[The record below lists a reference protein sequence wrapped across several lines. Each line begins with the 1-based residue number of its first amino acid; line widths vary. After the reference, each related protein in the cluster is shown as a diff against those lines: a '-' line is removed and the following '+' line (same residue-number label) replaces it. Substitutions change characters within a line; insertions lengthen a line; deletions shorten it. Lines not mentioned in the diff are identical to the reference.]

1 MSAAERRTITALL
14 TAVTLVAV
22 VLMALLGGPTGG
34 VVTIRFTAFAATT
47 GNHLRTLGAALPFGY
62 AFGAG
67 MLAAFNP
74 CGFGLVPAY
83 LGLHL
88 GRGRLGGAARFGIMV
103 SLIIVLLFAG
113 SGLVLASVGETLARW
128 FPWIGLVVAGMMVG
142 LGAHVL
148 TGGVLPGR
156 AGLAD
161 LAGRLGPIAAGPS
174 VAGAAAF
181 GLAFA
186 LTSLGC
192 TLPLFLS
199 VLGAALTTA
208 SPLAALAAVTLFG
221 LGLSAVLVSLG
232 LAAALLG
239 TAALS
244 WARGVGRMVDAG
256 AAVLLLLGGA
266 YAAYYW
272 LTIGGLLG

>member
-1 MSAAERRTITALL
+1 MSTAEQRTVTALL
-14 TAVTLVAV
+14 TAVTLAAV
-22 VLMALLGGPTGG
+22 LLLALFAGPTGG
-34 VVTIRFTAFAATT
+34 TFVVRSTALAAATD
-47 GNHLRTLGAALPFGY
+47 NHLRTIGAVLPFGY

-83 LGLHL
+83 VGLHL
-88 GRGRLGGAARFGIMV
+88 GRRRLRGAARFGIVV
-103 SLIIVLLFAG
+103 SVTIVLLFAAG
-113 SGLVLASVGETLARW
+113 GLALAAVGETLARW
-128 FPWIGLVVAGMMVG
+128 FPWIGLAVAALMIG
-142 LGAHVL
+142 LGAHVV
-148 TGGVLPGR
+148 TGGAFPGGT
-156 AGLAD
+156 GLAS
-161 LAGRLGPIAAGPS
+161 AAGWLGRIASAPG

-199 VLGAALTTA
+199 AVGASLTTA
-208 SPLAALAAVTLFG
+208 SPLAALATVTLFG
-221 LGLSAVLVSLG
+221 LGLSAVLVGLG

-239 TAALS
+239 SAALS
-244 WARGVGRMVDAG
+244 LAPRAG
-256 AAVLLLLGGA
+256 QLVEAAAAALLLLGGA

>member
-1 MSAAERRTITALL
+1 MSTAEQRTISALL
-14 TAVTLVAV
+14 TAVTLTAV
-22 VLMALLGGPTGG
+22 VLLALFGGPTGG
-34 VVTIRFTAFAATT
+34 AFVVRSTALAAATD
-47 GNHLRTLGAALPFGY
+47 NHLRTLGAALPFGY

-88 GRGRLGGAARFGIMV
+88 GRGRLRGAARFGIVV
-103 SLIIVLLFAG
+103 SVTIVLLFAA
-113 SGLVLASVGETLARW
+113 SGLALAASGETLARW
-128 FPWIGLVVAGMMVG
+128 FPWIGLVVAGLMVA

-148 TGGVLPGR
+148 TGGAFPGG
-156 AGLAD
+156 AGLANA
-161 LAGRLGPIAAGPS
+161 AGRLGRIASGPG

-199 VLGAALTTA
+199 VLGASLTTA
-208 SPLAALAAVTLFG
+208 SPMAALAAVTLFG
-221 LGLSAVLVSLG
+221 LGLSAVLVGLG

-244 WARGVGRMVDAG
+244 WARGVGRLVET
-256 AAVLLLLGGA
+256 AAAALLLLGGA
-266 YAAYYW
+266 YAGYYW

>member
-1 MSAAERRTITALL
+1 MSTAERRTIGALV
-14 TAVTLVAV
+14 TAVTLAAV
-22 VLMALLGGPTGG
+22 VLLALLGGPTGG
-34 VVTIRFTAFAATT
+34 VLLIRSTALAAATDD
-47 GNHLRTLGAALPFGY
+47 HLRTLGAALPFGY

-83 LGLHL
+83 VGLHV
-88 GRGRLGGAARFGIMV
+88 GRGRLRGAARFGIAA
-103 SLIIVLLFAG
+103 SATIVVLFAAG
-113 SGLVLASVGETLARW
+113 GLALATVGETLARL
-128 FPWIGLVVAGMMVG
+128 FPWIGLVAAGLMVG

-148 TGGVLPGR
+148 TGGALPGGS
-156 AGLAD
+156 GLAGA
-161 LAGRLGPIAAGPS
+161 AGRLGGVASRTG

-199 VLGAALTTA
+199 VLGTSLTTA
-208 SPLAALAAVTLFG
+208 SPLAALGAVTLFG
-221 LGLSAVLVSLG
+221 LGLSAVLVGLG
-232 LAAALLG
+232 LAATLLG
-239 TAALS
+239 AAALT
-244 WARGVGRMVDAG
+244 WARGAGRLVGAA

>member
-1 MSAAERRTITALL
+1 MSTAERRTVTALL
-14 TAVTLVAV
+14 TAVTLAAV
-22 VLMALLGGPTGG
+22 LLLALVGGPTGG
-34 VVTIRFTAFAATT
+34 AFLARSTALAAGTD
-47 GNHLRTLGAALPFGY
+47 NHLRTLGAALPFGY

-88 GRGRLGGAARFGIMV
+88 GRGRLLGAARFGIVV
-103 SLIIVLLFAG
+103 SLTIVLLFAAG
-113 SGLVLASVGETLARW
+113 GLALAAVGETVARW
-128 FPWIGLVVAGMMVG
+128 FPWIGLVVAGLMIG

-148 TGGVLPGR
+148 TGGAFPGG
-156 AGLAD
+156 AGLASV
-161 LAGRLGPIAAGPS
+161 AGRLGRTASAPGA
-174 VAGAAAF
+174 AGAAAF

-199 VLGAALTTA
+199 VLGASLTTA

-221 LGLSAVLVSLG
+221 LGLSAVLVGLG

-244 WARGVGRMVDAG
+244 WARGAGRLVEV
-256 AAVLLLLGGA
+256 AAAALLLLGGA

>member
-1 MSAAERRTITALL
+1 MSRAERRTIGALL
-14 TAVTLVAV
+14 TAVTLAAV
-22 VLMALLGGPTGG
+22 VLLALLGGPTGG
-34 VVTIRFTAFAATT
+34 AFVARSTALAATT
-47 GNHLRTLGAALPFGY
+47 DNHLRTLGAAVPFGY

-88 GRGRLGGAARFGIMV
+88 GRGRLRGAARFGIVV
-103 SLIIVLLFAG
+103 SVTIVVLFAAG
-113 SGLVLASVGETLARW
+113 GLALAAAGETLTRL
-128 FPWIGLVVAGMMVG
+128 FPWIGLVVAGLMVG
-142 LGAHVL
+142 LGAHTL
-148 TGGVLPGR
+148 SGGALPGGS
-156 AGLAD
+156 GLANA
-161 LAGRLGPIAAGPS
+161 AGRLAPIASGPGA
-174 VAGAAAF
+174 AGAAAF

-199 VLGAALTTA
+199 VLGASLTTA

-221 LGLSAVLVSLG
+221 LGLSAVLVGLG
-232 LAAALLG
+232 LAAAMLG
-239 TAALS
+239 MAALA
-244 WARGVGRMVDAG
+244 WARRAGRLVAAG
-256 AAVLLLLGGA
+256 SAGLLLLGGA

>member
-1 MSAAERRTITALL
+1 MSGGEQRTVTALL
-14 TAVTLVAV
+14 TAVTLTAAV
-22 VLMALLGGPTGG
+22 LLALLSGPTGG
-34 VVTIRFTAFAATT
+34 AFMLRSTALAAATD
-47 GNHLRTLGAALPFGY
+47 NHLRTLGAGLPFGY

-88 GRGRLGGAARFGIMV
+88 GRGRLRGAARFGFVV
-103 SLIIVLLFAG
+103 SVTIVLLFAAG
-113 SGLVLASVGETLARW
+113 GLALAAVGETLTRW
-128 FPWIGLVVAGMMVG
+128 FPWIGLIVAGLMVG
-142 LGAHVL
+142 LGAHLL
-148 TGGVLPGR
+148 TGGASPGG
-156 AGLAD
+156 AGLAS
-161 LAGRLGPIAAGPS
+161 LANRLGPIASGPGA
-174 VAGAAAF
+174 AGAAAF

-192 TLPLFLS
+192 TLPLFIS
-199 VLGAALTTA
+199 VLGASLTTA
-208 SPLAALAAVTLFG
+208 SPVAALVAVTLFG
-221 LGLSAVLVSLG
+221 LGLSAVLVGLG

-239 TAALS
+239 TAAVS
-244 WARGVGRMVDAG
+244 RARGAGRLLEGV
-256 AAVLLLLGGA
+256 AATLLLLGGA

>member
-1 MSAAERRTITALL
+1 MSTAEQRAVTALVS
-14 TAVTLVAV
+14 AITLVAV
-22 VLMALLGGPTGG
+22 LLLALLGGPTGG
-34 VVTIRFTAFAATT
+34 AFLVRSTALASATDS
-47 GNHLRTLGAALPFGY
+47 HLRTLGAALPFGY

-88 GRGRLGGAARFGIMV
+88 GRGRLRGAVRFAIVV
-103 SLIIVLLFAG
+103 SVTIVLLFAAG
-113 SGLVLASVGETLARW
+113 GLALAAVGETLARW
-128 FPWIGLVVAGMMVG
+128 FPWIGLVVAGLMVG

-148 TGGVLPGR
+148 TGGAFPGGAR
-156 AGLAD
+156 LAGA
-161 LAGRLGPIAAGPS
+161 AGRLGRIASGPG
-174 VAGAAAF
+174 VAGASAF

-199 VLGAALTTA
+199 VLGASLTTT
-208 SPLAALAAVTLFG
+208 SPIAAVTAVALFG
-221 LGLSAVLVSLG
+221 LGLSAVLVGLG
-232 LAAALLG
+232 LTAALLG

-244 WARGVGRMVDAG
+244 WAHGAGRPVE
-256 AAVLLLLGGA
+256 AAAAALLLLGGA

-272 LTIGGLLG
+272 LTVGGLLG

>member
-1 MSAAERRTITALL
+1 MSTAEQRTVTALL
-14 TAVTLVAV
+14 TAVTLAAV
-22 VLMALLGGPTGG
+22 VLLALLGGPTGG
-34 VVTIRFTAFAATT
+34 AFVVRSTALAAAT
-47 GNHLRTLGAALPFGY
+47 GGHLRTLGAALPFGY

-88 GRGRLGGAARFGIMV
+88 GRGRLRGAASFGIV
-103 SLIIVLLFAG
+103 VGVTVVLLFAAG
-113 SGLVLASVGETLARW
+113 GLALASVGETLARW
-128 FPWIGLVVAGMMVG
+128 LPWIGLVVAGLMVG
-142 LGAHVL
+142 LAAHLL
-148 TGGVLPGR
+148 TGGTAPGG
-156 AGLAD
+156 AGLTGAAD
-161 LAGRLGPIAAGPS
+161 RLGRIASAPGVP
-174 VAGAAAF
+174 GAAAF

-199 VLGAALTTA
+199 VLGASLTTA
-208 SPLAALAAVTLFG
+208 SPLAALGAVTLFG
-221 LGLSAVLVSLG
+221 LGLSAVLIGLG
-232 LAAALLG
+232 VVAALLG

-244 WARGVGRMVDAG
+244 WAHGAGRVVE
-256 AAVLLLLGGA
+256 AAAPALLLLGGA

-272 LTIGGLLG
+272 LTVGGVLG

>member
-1 MSAAERRTITALL
+1 MSTAERRTITALV
-14 TAVTLVAV
+14 TAVTLTAV
-22 VLMALLGGPTGG
+22 VLGALWGGPTGG
-34 VVTIRFTAFAATT
+34 AFVVRSTALAAATD
-47 GNHLRTLGAALPFGY
+47 NHLRTLGAALPFGY

-88 GRGRLGGAARFGIMV
+88 GRGRLRGAARFGIAV
-103 SLIIVLLFAG
+103 SVTIVLLFAAG
-113 SGLVLASVGETLARW
+113 GLALAAVGETLARW
-128 FPWIGLVVAGMMVG
+128 FPWIGVVVAGLMVG

-148 TGGVLPGR
+148 SGGAFPASARL
-156 AGLAD
+156 AGA
-161 LAGRLGPIAAGPS
+161 AGRLDRVALRPG

-199 VLGAALTTA
+199 VLGASLTTA
-208 SPLAALAAVTLFG
+208 NPIAALAAVTLFG
-221 LGLSAVLVSLG
+221 LGLSAILVGLG

-244 WARGVGRMVDAG
+244 WTRGASRVVEG
-256 AAVLLLLGGA
+256 AAATLLLLGGA

>member
-1 MSAAERRTITALL
+1 MSTAEQRTVTALL
-14 TAVTLVAV
+14 TAVTLAAV
-22 VLMALLGGPTGG
+22 VLLALFAGPTGG
-34 VVTIRFTAFAATT
+34 AFVVRSTAIAAGTDS
-47 GNHLRTLGAALPFGY
+47 HLRTLGAALPFGY
-62 AFGAG
+62 AFAAG

-83 LGLHL
+83 VGLHL
-88 GRGRLGGAARFGIMV
+88 GRGRLGGSARFGIV
-103 SLIIVLLFAG
+103 VTATIVLLFAAG
-113 SGLVLASVGETLARW
+113 GLALAAVGETLARW
-128 FPWIGLVVAGMMVG
+128 FPWMGLVVAGLMIG

-148 TGGVLPGR
+148 TGGAPPGGT
-156 AGLAD
+156 GLTGA
-161 LAGRLGPIAAGPS
+161 AGRLGRIASAPGA
-174 VAGAAAF
+174 AGAAAF

-199 VLGAALTTA
+199 VLGASLTTA

-221 LGLSAVLVSLG
+221 LGLSAVLVGLG
-232 LAAALLG
+232 LAAALVG

-244 WARGVGRMVDAG
+244 WARGARRLAEAT
-256 AAVLLLLGGA
+256 AAALLLLGGA

-272 LTIGGLLG
+272 LTIGGVLG